1 MQIKAII
8 DIITGMPIIKKDEQQ
23 QVLARMWRIWNPHTL
38 LVGFENCA
46 AALQNSLACH
56 QKLNIEFHM
65 TQ

>member
-8 DIITGMPIIKKDEQQ
+8 DIITGMPIIKKEEQQ
-23 QVLARMWRIWNPHTL
+23 QVLARMWGIWNPHTL

-56 QKLNIEFHM
+56 QKLNIEYHM